1 MAYTPEQERAIRLAT
16 ARMEGS
22 PQRTRMMAQGATLG
36 FADEIEAAV
45 RSMVPGGPE
54 YSEIRNEIRDKL
66 SVYKEQNPGAAI
78 TYEVI
83 GALAPSLL
91 MMASGVG
98 APTGVANLSR
108 AAGVGAL
115 EGGLY
120 AYGSSED
127 SDTALRETGIG
138 AVTGA
143 LVNPAVQSGLRAG
156 GGLFSKLIGYVRE
169 KIGQKPATAVQAEL
183 QRLQEQTGKS
193 TEEVISDL
201 MEGRLMS
208 DNRTLMIALKNMV
221 SEGGESGREV
231 LSRTQARAGE
241 TRQQAMEGLREQLAP
256 EMDPNVMRSMR
267 QSESQLKEAERRSYQ
282 GVFQSTPEVTPE
294 VADEMLR
301 VAKASPDIAQSIVE
315 IYRAEGKLVPPF
327 KIADNGEIQLVRTPS
342 LEDAEIMR
350 RMIDDKANTM
360 FRSGNGTMGQIF
372 SGVARTLREQID
384 SLSPELAGT
393 RQVASQ
399 TRTARDAFEAG
410 RKAMSMNVDELELL
424 MESFTPE
431 AARTFRAGLM
441 DAIRNK
447 VRRQGTTLANLADED
462 KQFGQVLRVVLGDQD
477 VSQLSRQLQV
487 AGETAEIAQRMP
499 PTAGS
504 PTAPLMQE
512 RSRSGMRGSLQ
523 DVSRVAAGDPTIIID
538 VLDRVLRRD
547 RPQLTDQQR
556 MQVVNV
562 LFSRDPEF
570 VRKALTGEAPM
581 DAVIARI
588 NQVADALATG
598 AGTAS
603 VQQSTQATT
612 GLLPAIEEQR

>member
-127 SDTALRETGIG
+127 SDKALRETGIG

-156 GGLFSKLIGYVRE
+156 GGLFSKLISYVRE

-267 QSESQLKEAERRSYQ
+267 QSESQTKGS
-282 GVFQSTPEVTPE
+282 
-294 VADEMLR
+294 
-301 VAKASPDIAQSIVE
+301 
-315 IYRAEGKLVPPF
+315 
-327 KIADNGEIQLVRTPS
+327 GET
-342 LEDAEIMR
+342 
-350 RMIDDKANTM
+350 
-360 FRSGNGTMGQIF
+360 
-372 SGVARTLREQID
+372 
-384 SLSPELAGT
+384 SLSE
-393 RQVASQ
+393 ASTSPPQ
-399 TRTARDAFEAG
+399 RLPQR
-410 RKAMSMNVDELELL
+410 
-424 MESFTPE
+424 
-431 AARTFRAGLM
+431 
-441 DAIRNK
+441 
-447 VRRQGTTLANLADED
+447 
-462 KQFGQVLRVVLGDQD
+462 
-477 VSQLSRQLQV
+477 LQMRCY
-487 AGETAEIAQRMP
+487 AWQRH
-499 PTAGS
+499 
-504 PTAPLMQE
+504 
-512 RSRSGMRGSLQ
+512 
-523 DVSRVAAGDPTIIID
+523 
-538 VLDRVLRRD
+538 
-547 RPQLTDQQR
+547 RPILH
-556 MQVVNV
+556 
-562 LFSRDPEF
+562 
-570 VRKALTGEAPM
+570 KAL
-581 DAVIARI
+581 
-588 NQVADALATG
+588 
-598 AGTAS
+598 
-603 VQQSTQATT
+603 
-612 GLLPAIEEQR
+612 

>member
-22 PQRTRMMAQGATLG
+22 PQRARMIAQGATLG

-45 RSMVPGGPE
+45 RSMLPGGPE
-54 YSEIRNEIRDKL
+54 YSEIRDEVRDKL
-66 SVYKEQNPGAAI
+66 AVYKEQNPGAAI

-98 APTGVANLSR
+98 APTAAANLSR

-127 SDTALRETGIG
+127 SDTALQETGIG
-138 AVTGA
+138 TVTGA
-143 LVNPAVQSGLRAG
+143 VVNPAVQSGLRAG
-156 GGLFSKLIGYVRE
+156 GGLFSKLISYVRE

-193 TEEVISDL
+193 TEEIVSDL

-256 EMDPNVMRSMR
+256 EMDPNVMRSVR
-267 QSESQLKEAERRSYQ
+267 QSEKQVKASERQAYEDVFRS
-282 GVFQSTPEVTPE
+282 SPEVTPE

-315 IYRAEGKLVPPF
+315 TYRAEGRLVPPF
-327 KIADNGEIQLVRTPS
+327 KIADNGEIQLVRAPS

-384 SLSPELAGT
+384 AMSPQLAGT
-393 RQVASQ
+393 RQAASQ

-431 AARTFRAGLM
+431 ATRTFRAGLM

-487 AGETAEIAQRMP
+487 AGETAEIAQKMP

-512 RSRSGMRGSLQ
+512 RSRSGMRSSLQ

-538 VLDRVLRRD
+538 VLDRALRRD
-547 RPQLTDQQR
+547 RPQLTDEQR

-581 DAVIARI
+581 DEVIARI

>member
-127 SDTALRETGIG
+127 SDKALRETGIG
-138 AVTGA
+138 IVTGA
-143 LVNPAVQSGLRAG
+143 IVNPAVQSGLRAG
-156 GGLFSKLIGYVRE
+156 GGLFSKLISYVRE

-193 TEEVISDL
+193 TEEIVSDL

-208 DNRTLMIALKNMV
+208 DNKTLMIALKNMV

-267 QSESQLKEAERRSYQ
+267 QSEEQIKEAERQAYKGVYQ
-282 GVFQSTPEVTPE
+282 SSPEVTPA

-301 VAKASPDIAQSIVE
+301 VAKADPDVAQNIVK

-327 KIADNGEIQLVRTPS
+327 KIADNGEIQLVRVPS
-342 LEDAEIMR
+342 LKDAETMR
-350 RMIDDKANTM
+350 QLIDDKARTMFKNGDNTM
-360 FRSGNGTMGQIF
+360 GIIF

-384 SLSPELAGT
+384 SMSPQLART
-393 RQVASQ
+393 RQTASQ

-504 PTAPLMQE
+504 PTAPLTQE
-512 RSRSGMRGSLQ
+512 RARSGMRGSFQ

>member
-193 TEEVISDL
+193 TEEIISDL

-504 PTAPLMQE
+504 PTAPLTQE
-512 RSRSGMRGSLQ
+512 RARSGMRGSFQ

>member
-504 PTAPLMQE
+504 PTAPLTQE
-512 RSRSGMRGSLQ
+512 RARSGMRGSFQ

>member
-221 SEGGESGREV
+221 SEGGESGR
-231 LSRTQARAGE
+231 RHRW
-241 TRQQAMEGLREQLAP
+241 R
-256 EMDPNVMRSMR
+256 
-267 QSESQLKEAERRSYQ
+267 
-282 GVFQSTPEVTPE
+282 
-294 VADEMLR
+294 
-301 VAKASPDIAQSIVE
+301 
-315 IYRAEGKLVPPF
+315 
-327 KIADNGEIQLVRTPS
+327 
-342 LEDAEIMR
+342 
-350 RMIDDKANTM
+350 
-360 FRSGNGTMGQIF
+360 
-372 SGVARTLREQID
+372 
-384 SLSPELAGT
+384 
-393 RQVASQ
+393 
-399 TRTARDAFEAG
+399 
-410 RKAMSMNVDELELL
+410 L
-424 MESFTPE
+424 ME
-431 AARTFRAGLM
+431 R
-441 DAIRNK
+441 
-447 VRRQGTTLANLADED
+447 
-462 KQFGQVLRVVLGDQD
+462 
-477 VSQLSRQLQV
+477 
-487 AGETAEIAQRMP
+487 
-499 PTAGS
+499 
-504 PTAPLMQE
+504 
-512 RSRSGMRGSLQ
+512 
-523 DVSRVAAGDPTIIID
+523 
-538 VLDRVLRRD
+538 
-547 RPQLTDQQR
+547 
-556 MQVVNV
+556 
-562 LFSRDPEF
+562 
-570 VRKALTGEAPM
+570 
-581 DAVIARI
+581 
-588 NQVADALATG
+588 
-598 AGTAS
+598 
-603 VQQSTQATT
+603 
-612 GLLPAIEEQR
+612 